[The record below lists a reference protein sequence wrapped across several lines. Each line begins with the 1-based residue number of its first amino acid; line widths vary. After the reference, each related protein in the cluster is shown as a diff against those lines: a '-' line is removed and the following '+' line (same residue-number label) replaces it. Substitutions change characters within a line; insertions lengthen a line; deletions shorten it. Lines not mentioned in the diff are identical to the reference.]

1 MPMIQ
6 CKLIIQ
12 VSDSVICCYSLVA
25 RLISRYFNFLHADEI
40 SALWSRQFRRN
51 RKIWAQHNMEF
62 RAAWIFFVFL
72 KKLNEKSTM
81 LRGGRDLVREQNWNW
96 QSLEFLRVPFSQITI
111 VNISKKMMRDIFKS
125 KFFSLQIYR
134 SLVMR
139 IERFL
144 AKIQIFLIIFRASDL
159 HPKSIPHL

>member
-51 RKIWAQHNMEF
+51 RKMSSTQHGISCCMNFFLCFLRNWTKNRQCCEEAEISF
-62 RAAWIFFVFL
+62 ANKIEIGNLWSFFVFL
-72 KKLNEKSTM
+72 FPKLPSWIYQKKWWEIYLN
-81 LRGGRDLVREQNWNW
+81 
-96 QSLEFLRVPFSQITI
+96 QI
-111 VNISKKMMRDIFKS
+111 
-125 KFFSLQIYR
+125 FFSLQIYR

-144 AKIQIFLIIFRASDL
+144 AKIQIFLINFRAFDL